1 MTEREEEL
9 QAENTRRIERILT
22 GRRCPKRRHIVEK
35 MREEYSK
42 YGKKGY
48 DRSLPRMRPEQDR

>member
-9 QAENTRRIERILT
+9 QAENTRRIERMLT
-22 GRRCPKRRHIVEK
+22 GRCCPKRRHIVEK

-42 YGKKGY
+42 YGKGN
-48 DRSLPRMRPEQDR
+48 DSVSI